1 MADYSDA
8 MFLQT
13 MICLI
18 SRMSGS
24 FPDTYQLYPAFQAA
38 ALNQF
43 GITVTSFGISA
54 FGIPGYTLMFWG
66 YVDPNS
72 KT

>member
-1 MADYSDA
+1 MDVIYNFFSLFYVGVYSTFMADYSDA

-24 FPDTYQLYPAFQAA
+24 FPDT
-38 ALNQF
+38 
-43 GITVTSFGISA
+43 
-54 FGIPGYTLMFWG
+54 
-66 YVDPNS
+66 
-72 KT
+72 